1 MSLLLARRKAPSLSA
16 KETELLQAINRGVP
30 AEIQQRY
37 DSLRTKLRSETITSE
52 EHEEL
57 LILVETIEQADAERL
72 ESLIVL
78 SQLRQISL
86 PDLIKQLGFSRRR
99 FMPKAYISS
108 EQKRQIIQR
117 ADRHCEYCKCSMDY
131 ASNSF
136 EMEHVFPL
144 AADGD
149 SSLDNLALACGGC
162 NNHKHTKVDALDPV
176 SQVRTLLFHP
186 RRQALARAL

>member
-1 MSLLLARRKAPSLSA
+1 
-16 KETELLQAINRGVP
+16 
-30 AEIQQRY
+30 
-37 DSLRTKLRSETITSE
+37 
-52 EHEEL
+52 
-57 LILVETIEQADAERL
+57 
-72 ESLIVL
+72 
-78 SQLRQISL
+78 
-86 PDLIKQLGFSRRR
+86 
-99 FMPKAYISS
+99 MPKAYISS

-162 NNHKHTKVDALDPV
+162 NNHKHTKVDALYQSAKSERPCFIQDGKLGT
-176 SQVRTLLFHP
+176 STLSG
-186 RRQALARAL
+186 ALATSKLWVKRLLVGLQSVRLG